1 MVTDVLWKD
10 SEYCDVMGIVL
21 PAGARQKLLLPY
33 PAAYN
38 VFFRAPESEE
48 EKLEIRT
55 DNKLRRINLKP
66 GITQTAP

>member
-38 VFFRAPESEE
+38 VFFRTSGLEE

-55 DNKLRRINLKP
+55 DDKLRRIDLKP
-66 GITQTAP
+66 DITQPAP